1 MFSTF
6 GQVISARI
14 MVDKV
19 TGRSRGF
26 GFVSYNNPDS
36 ALQAIEAMNGFV
48 VGHKRLK
55 VEQKKDKSSLGMSGM
70 GGSMGGHGVPPS
82 SFSASDTLSPH
93 GSNPS
98 SMIGSG
104 GTPASLHA
112 LQRWQ
117 AHLASQVALQ
127 HQQVQYGG
135 GMPLQQ
141 HQQHQQQ
148 LAHANMIQQH
158 QQQQQQQKQQQQQQQ
173 QQAGG
178 LMGGNGGPD
187 FGGMDGG
194 EVGPGQGRSFSG
206 GPMAADRS
214 SAQYLAHVAGSVS
227 YTHLTLPTKRIV

>member
-36 ALQAIEAMNGFV
+36 ALQAIKAMNGFV

-70 GGSMGGHGVPPS
+70 GGSMGGHGATSPS
-82 SFSASDTLSPH
+82 SSASGALSPH
-93 GSNPS
+93 GGNPP
-98 SMIGSG
+98 MMGSG
-104 GTPASLHA
+104 GMPAPLHA

-117 AHLASQVALQ
+117 AHLASQAALQ
-127 HQQVQYGG
+127 QQQVQYGG
-135 GMPLQQ
+135 KMPLQQ

-148 LAHANMIQQH
+148 LAHANMMHQQQH
-158 QQQQQQQKQQQQQQQ
+158 QQQ
-173 QQAGG
+173 AGG
-178 LMGGNGGPD
+178 GLSGGNGWGGV
-187 FGGMDGG
+187 GGMGG
-194 EVGPGQGRSFSG
+194 GGMGPGQGRNGSDGPAG
-206 GPMAADRS
+206 GADGS
-214 SAQYLAHVAGSVS
+214 AAQYLAHVAGL
-227 YTHLTLPTKRIV
+227 YQG

>member
-1 MFSTF
+1 
-6 GQVISARI
+6 

-70 GGSMGGHGVPPS
+70 GGSMGGHGAPPS

-98 SMIGSG
+98 MIGSG
-104 GTPASLHA
+104 GTPAPLHA

-117 AHLASQVALQ
+117 AHLASQAALQ
-127 HQQVQYGG
+127 QQQIQYSGG
-135 GMPLQQ
+135 TPL
-141 HQQHQQQ
+141 QQHQQQ
-148 LAHANMIQQH
+148 LAHANIIQQQQHQQHQHQH
-158 QQQQQQQKQQQQQQQ
+158 QQQQHQQHQQKQQ

-178 LMGGNGGPD
+178 LVGGDGGPGS
-187 FGGMDGG
+187 GGMGGG
-194 EVGPGQGRSFSG
+194 EVGPGQGRNFGG

-214 SAQYLAHVAGSVS
+214 SSQYLAHVAGL
-227 YTHLTLPTKRIV
+227 YQG